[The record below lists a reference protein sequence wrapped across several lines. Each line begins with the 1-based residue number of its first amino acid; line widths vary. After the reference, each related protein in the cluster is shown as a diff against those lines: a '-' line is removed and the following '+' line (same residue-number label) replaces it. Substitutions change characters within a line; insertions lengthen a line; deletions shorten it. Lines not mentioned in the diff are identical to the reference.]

1 LEHVHVWHAY
11 SNLRRAAI
19 PLACDGEP
27 PGSGDGEQQ
36 ISGSSTNLPSELYH
50 PSAPTHQ
57 SGPCARAVVGVAAAS
72 ARDSTTLPPASTAAE
87 SPHPPLGHL
96 PIPSVP
102 SSASAQIARPPPRCI
117 STAPAAAPSAEISPR
132 TRDATVVPRCDASAP
147 QRLPLDIASTAASPA
162 GSSCAAAAPRSE
174 ALESQTV
181 ILNVKS
187 ILGFASGRHGF
198 QPIQFTEYFLP
209 SLRIFLGCEPSLEV
223 LVIGENVPTQRVR
236 NRLSARRAQQVC
248 VGLTKRR
255 RLFGSARTSPALSTA
270 ARGHPSASTVERRNA
285 CVLESKSSP
294 LSKVRKSVAVPPAVR
309 ALGGTYTCSVF
320 LSTKSTHWS
329 SIGRRVK
336 LREQVSCCL
345 TLDTVKGKHRGYCVS
360 TSSGA
365 LGAKRPTATRR
376 PHRGVDQQAIPTH
389 MKCSLNS
396 VSMCLKVVDTPE
408 QRETA
413 GRFQKD
419 YWGKG
424 LKCRPLP
431 QTPSSAR
438 RCKNPKAQTIWQAVP
453 SAAVSH

>member
-1 LEHVHVWHAY
+1 LRARRCRCRRRFRSRLHNPSASVH
-11 SNLRRAAI
+11 RRRVSASTFRSSSDSKCSVVSVGPNRSPTA
-19 PLACDGEP
+19 PLYFSRTSRSTFRRNFASYARCDG
-27 PGSGDGEQQ
+27 
-36 ISGSSTNLPSELYH
+36 
-50 PSAPTHQ
+50 
-57 SGPCARAVVGVAAAS
+57 R
-72 ARDSTTLPPASTAAE
+72 PA
-87 SPHPPLGHL
+87 L
-96 PIPSVP
+96 
-102 SSASAQIARPPPRCI
+102 RCF
-117 STAPAAAPSAEISPR
+117 S
-132 TRDATVVPRCDASAP
+132 
-147 QRLPLDIASTAASPA
+147 RLPLDIASTAASPA

-294 LSKVRKSVAVPPAVR
+294 LSKVRKSVGVPPAVR
-309 ALGGTYTCSVF
+309 ALGGTYTCSVL